1 MPHIGKGKR
10 KHPRHSSME
19 EALNTQQLIF
29 FVFIASPFQVQGN
42 NFQRNLLLRLSTSS
56 FNCDIEAN
64 LYSNINPVHCYTIYT
79 QFLIYCGWLQEYTAE
94 IRLI

>member
-1 MPHIGKGKR
+1 
-10 KHPRHSSME
+10 ME

-64 LYSNINPVHCYTIYT
+64 LYSNINQALLHYLYTIPY
-79 QFLIYCGWLQEYTAE
+79 LLRLASGIYS
-94 IRLI
+94 